1 MNQLQPSQEKVVR
14 IQDENEEG
22 LLPLLNMG
30 DKKFLIAGVDEV
42 GKGCLFGPVYAAA
55 VILSKEN
62 ETKLLS
68 QGLKDSKKLSH
79 RQRNILV
86 PLIKTNSIAWT
97 IGQASAREID
107 AVGIRNATEKAM
119 LRALEKFSSPP
130 DLILVD
136 GTLPIRVWPGK
147 QKTQVRGESHF
158 ASIAA
163 ASVLAKEAR
172 DELIK
177 RLARKYNCYG
187 LEKNKGYGTEIHRTN
202 LIKEGATKLHRKS
215 FISRLEID

>member
-1 MNQLQPSQEKVVR
+1 MR

-30 DKKFLIAGVDEV
+30 DKKFLVAGVDEV

-136 GTLPIRVWPGK
+136 GILPIRFWPGK

>member
-1 MNQLQPSQEKVVR
+1 MKVK
-14 IQDENEEG
+14 ES
-22 LLPLLNMG
+22 M
-30 DKKFLIAGVDEV
+30 IAGVDEV
-42 GKGCLFGPVYAAA
+42 GKGCLFGPVFAGA
-55 VILSKEN
+55 VILSKAN

-68 QGLKDSKKLSH
+68 KGLRDSKKLSPH
-79 RQRNILV
+79 QRYNLV
-86 PLIKTNSIAWT
+86 PLIKKNSIAWA

-107 AVGIRNATEKAM
+107 VIGIRDATEKAM

-130 DLILVD
+130 ELILVD
-136 GTLPIRVWPGK
+136 GILPIRLWPGK

-163 ASVLAKEAR
+163 ASVLAKETR

-177 RLARKYNCYG
+177 RLASKYNCYG

-202 LIKEGATKLHRKS
+202 LIKKGATKLHRKS
-215 FISRLEID
+215 FISRLKIN

>member
-1 MNQLQPSQEKVVR
+1 MK
-14 IQDENEEG
+14 IQDEKEEG

-107 AVGIRNATEKAM
+107 VVGIRNATEKAM
-119 LRALEKFSSPP
+119 IRALEKFSSPP

-136 GTLPIRVWPGK
+136 GILPIRVWPGK
-147 QKTQVRGESHF
+147 QKTQVRGESNF

-202 LIKEGATKLHRKS
+202 LMKAGATKLHRKS
-215 FISRLEID
+215 FISRLKID

>member
-1 MNQLQPSQEKVVR
+1 
-14 IQDENEEG
+14 
-22 LLPLLNMG
+22 
-30 DKKFLIAGVDEV
+30 
-42 GKGCLFGPVYAAA
+42 
-55 VILSKEN
+55 
-62 ETKLLS
+62 
-68 QGLKDSKKLSH
+68 
-79 RQRNILV
+79 
-86 PLIKTNSIAWT
+86 
-97 IGQASAREID
+97 
-107 AVGIRNATEKAM
+107 M

-136 GTLPIRVWPGK
+136 GILPIRLWPGK

-163 ASVLAKEAR
+163 ASVLAKETR

-215 FISRLEID
+215 FISRLEIN

>member
-1 MNQLQPSQEKVVR
+1 MTR

-30 DKKFLIAGVDEV
+30 DKTFLIAGVDEV

-86 PLIKTNSIAWT
+86 PLIKINSIAWT

-107 AVGIRNATEKAM
+107 VFGIRNATEKAM

-136 GTLPIRVWPGK
+136 GTLPIRFWPGK

-202 LIKEGATKLHRKS
+202 LIKAGATKLHRKS

>member
-1 MNQLQPSQEKVVR
+1 MKSNKS
-14 IQDENEEG
+14 
-22 LLPLLNMG
+22 
-30 DKKFLIAGVDEV
+30 LIAGVDEV
-42 GKGCLFGPVYAAA
+42 GRGCLFGPVFAGA
-55 VILSKEN
+55 VILSKAN
-62 ETKLLS
+62 ETKLLN

-79 RQRNILV
+79 RQRHNLV
-86 PLIKTNSIAWT
+86 PLIKKNSIAWA

-107 AVGIRNATEKAM
+107 SIGIRVATEKAM
-119 LRALEKFSSPP
+119 LRALEKFPSPP

-136 GTLPIRVWPGK
+136 GILPIRLWPGK

-163 ASVLAKEAR
+163 ASVLAKETR

-177 RLARKYNCYG
+177 RLAQKYSFYE

-202 LIKEGATKLHRKS
+202 LIKAGATQLHRKS
-215 FISRLEID
+215 FLSRLKID